1 MDYTNFETGGA
12 FPLPIKA
19 RGDGGLF
26 QVDVNGA
33 MFILQM
39 SRTDV
44 IAREAF
50 RTGEIE
56 LALAEAEGILLLLY
70 RIDGI
75 FREGWGD
82 APLTGHLVAREQLPT
97 EKSLADE
104 TLHLYFVDSRL
115 NILLA
120 LRQASVKNEAGK
132 CQLTG
137 DFWGLVKKHALSA
150 AAGPDEYG
158 RDFNRRL
165 SSVYRK
171 YSPEQLAEIAQAR
184 LKIFSALPAHSGPGK
199 Q

>member
-1 MDYTNFETGGA
+1 MDYTNFETGGT

-19 RGDGGLF
+19 KGDGGLF

-33 MFILQM
+33 MFILQL

-56 LALAEAEGILLLLY
+56 LALAEAEGVLLLLY

-82 APLTGHLVAREQLPT
+82 APLAGHLVAREQLPT

-104 TLHLYFVDSRL
+104 TLHLYLVDSRL
-115 NILLA
+115 NVLLA
-120 LRQASVKNEAGK
+120 LRQASVKTETGK

-137 DFWGLVKKHALSA
+137 DFWGLVKKHALA
-150 AAGPDEYG
+150 AAIDPEEYG

-165 SSVYRK
+165 DSVYRK
-171 YSPEQLAEIAQAR
+171 YSPEQLADMAQAK
-184 LKIFSALPAHSGPGK
+184 LKIFSALPKRPGPGG

>member
-1 MDYTNFETGGA
+1 MDYTKFETGGT

-19 RGDGGLF
+19 KGDGGLF

-33 MFILQM
+33 MFILQL

-56 LALAEAEGILLLLY
+56 LALAEAEGVLLLLY

-75 FREGWGD
+75 FRDGWGD
-82 APLTGHLVAREQLPT
+82 APLAGHLVAREQLPT

-132 CQLTG
+132 CRLTG
-137 DFWGLVKKHALSA
+137 DFWGLVKKHALA
-150 AAGPDEYG
+150 AAVDPDGYG
-158 RDFNRRL
+158 KDFNQRL
-165 SSVYRK
+165 SNVYRK
-171 YSPEQLAEIAQAR
+171 YSPERLAEIAQAR
-184 LKIFSALPAHSGPGK
+184 LKILSALPSHSGSDK

>member
-1 MDYTNFETGGA
+1 MDYTNFETGGT

-19 RGDGGLF
+19 KGDGGLF

-33 MFILQM
+33 MFILQL

-56 LALAEAEGILLLLY
+56 LALAEAEGVLLLLY

-82 APLTGHLVAREQLPT
+82 APLAGHLVAREQLPT

-120 LRQASVKNEAGK
+120 LRQASVKNETGK

-137 DFWGLVKKHALSA
+137 DFWGLVKKHALTA
-150 AAGPDEYG
+150 AADPEEYG

-165 SSVYRK
+165 GSVYRK

-184 LKIFSALPAHSGPGK
+184 LKIFSDLPVHPGLVK

>member
-82 APLTGHLVAREQLPT
+82 APLTGHLVTKEQLPT
-97 EKSLADE
+97 EKTLAEE

-120 LRQASVKNEAGK
+120 LRQTPVKNEAGK

-137 DFWGLVKKHALSA
+137 DFWGLVKKHALTA
-150 AAGPDEYG
+150 AADPDEYG

-165 SSVYRK
+165 GSVYRK

-184 LKIFSALPAHSGPGK
+184 LKIFSALPVHSGHIG

>member
-97 EKSLADE
+97 EKTLADE
-104 TLHLYFVDSRL
+104 TIHLYFVDSRL

-120 LRQASVKNEAGK
+120 LRQTSVKNEAGK

-137 DFWGLVKKHALSA
+137 DFWGLVKKHALAA